1 MYIKQYTNDALSLGF
16 RIVRMQ
22 NMNSLS
28 LGFTILRMSNIN
40 SFYFSIQI
48 FKAFIQFVIHLFT
61 QHILLWFH
69 KYIHVL
75 IRCDPQRRMYRDGT
89 FKWNNNSKENNLIF
103 DNNNSRRDCNNMTTA
118 TSKTSNMATKL

>member
-1 MYIKQYTNDALSLGF
+1 MYIEQYANDALSLGF

-48 FKAFIQFVIHLFT
+48 LDYQYD
-61 QHILLWFH
+61 QE
-69 KYIHVL
+69 L
-75 IRCDPQRRMYRDGT
+75 IR
-89 FKWNNNSKENNLIF
+89 LI
-103 DNNNSRRDCNNMTTA
+103 
-118 TSKTSNMATKL
+118 